1 MYISGFHAVEEYLK
15 RRTPRGELLVSGGGK
30 RVRALRRMA
39 EEKGVPVREMPA
51 EDIARITGLEDHR
64 GMVLS
69 TPDSVN
75 QPADDLKAV
84 VSSLSPDTGI
94 ILLLD
99 GITDPHNLGAI
110 LRSAEQFG
118 VDCVVLPK
126 RNNAQLNDT
135 VARVSAGAVEYVRT
149 VTVPNVSRA
158 VEYLKQEGFWVYGAD
173 AGGDPVYRADL
184 QGRVALVLGSE
195 GSGISRL
202 VADHCDTLLAIPSLG
217 RIDSL
222 NVSVAAGIFLY
233 EIRRQQGFG

>member
-1 MYISGFHAVEEYLK
+1 MYISGLHAVEEYLK
-15 RRTPRGELLVSGGGK
+15 RRTPRGELMVSGGGK
-30 RVRALRRMA
+30 RVRTLRCMA
-39 EEKGVPVREMPA
+39 EEKGVPVREMSA
-51 EDIARITGLEDHR
+51 DEISRITGLEDHR
-64 GMVLS
+64 GIVLS

-75 QPADDLKAV
+75 RPVDDLKAV
-84 VSSLSPDTGI
+84 VSSLAPGSGVV
-94 ILLLD
+94 LLLD

-126 RNNAQLNDT
+126 RGNAHLNDT

-158 VEYLKQEGFWVYGAD
+158 VEFLKQEGFWVYGAD
-173 AGGDPVYRADL
+173 TKGDPVYRADL
-184 QGRVALVLGSE
+184 RGRVALVLGSE

-202 VADHCDTLLAIPSLG
+202 VAEHCDTLLAVPSLG
-217 RIDSL
+217 NLDSL